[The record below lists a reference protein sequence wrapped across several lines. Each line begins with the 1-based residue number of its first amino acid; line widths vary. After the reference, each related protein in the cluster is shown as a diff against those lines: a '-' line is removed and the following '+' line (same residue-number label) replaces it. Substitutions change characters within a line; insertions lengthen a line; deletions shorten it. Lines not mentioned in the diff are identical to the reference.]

1 MGGAHGDV
9 YAVFDYAPDTV
20 LLTKSRGEDAEYND
34 EEDEEEE
41 ESEFQRWPT
50 YSIAESPSRTDNGS
64 AIESSDTDEGENPSV
79 PPPRGRPIGL
89 PKTNT
94 IGTDSI
100 LSTSPSNHKR
110 QLQGR
115 QPRLHFDE
123 DRRASASRN
132 EGSAD
137 GSAQTEEDG
146 MEGATLQQLYPAPPG
161 MHNTSAKS
169 SGHVPARRQSL
180 SVDTGRAEVEH
191 QEPSWVRGLGEA
203 LKRMEERQERI
214 EGMLKMAPGEGD

>member
-146 MEGATLQQLYPAPPG
+146 MEGATALPCSAWDAQYFGEVFGTCSSKKTELERGYRESRG
-161 MHNTSAKS
+161 GTSGTKLGQGSWGGFEAD
-169 SGHVPARRQSL
+169 GGETRENRRY
-180 SVDTGRAEVEH
+180 A
-191 QEPSWVRGLGEA
+191 
-203 LKRMEERQERI
+203 
-214 EGMLKMAPGEGD
+214 

>member
-34 EEDEEEE
+34 EEEEEE

-50 YSIAESPSRTDNGS
+50 YSIAESPSRSASGDNGS
-64 AIESSDTDEGENPSV
+64 AIESSDTDDGENPSV
-79 PPPRGRPIGL
+79 PPPRGRPIGF

-110 QLQGR
+110 IQGR
-115 QPRLHFDE
+115 PPRLHFDD
-123 DRRASASRN
+123 DRRASASRA
-132 EGSAD
+132 EGSPEAE
-137 GSAQTEEDG
+137 SDG
-146 MEGATLQQLYPAPPG
+146 MEGATLGQLYPAPPG
-161 MHNTSAKS
+161 MQSTSGRS

-180 SVDTGRAEVEH
+180 NMNTERAEMGHE
-191 QEPSWVRGLGEA
+191 EPSWVRGLGEA
-203 LKRMEERQERI
+203 LKRIEERQERI